1 MQTLFWFRQDLR
13 IQDNHGLTAALK
25 NSSQILPI
33 FIVDTK
39 LLQQFWWL
47 QDPRLGFIK
56 DSLINLQQQL
66 QKTNLNL
73 LVLVGDPE
81 ALVPSLVRENSIW
94 QVYIN
99 KAYDTYGIGRDLR
112 VRLALREMG
121 VQMHVENDYL
131 LVAPEVLKPY
141 QIFSP
146 YSRSWEKVLNSDTYQ
161 LPRDKVALLFPS
173 CDISQITQKSL
184 DQLPSSHPYRKFQ
197 NPLKILKKFDFKN
210 YDEKR
215 NMLGAGGTSKISPYL
230 RFGVISSRQLYHLAH
245 QANNQTFIK
254 ELARREFRYQ
264 LSYHFPEVLVQSF
277 QAKRRGIPRDND
289 RKLFEAF
296 CQGKTWYPI
305 IDAAIQQLKTENRM
319 HGRARMIVASFLTKD
334 LLIDRKRWEEF
345 FKKHLLDYDQIV
357 NIWNRQRSASVGAD
371 PRPLRIFSPI
381 LQAQRFDPEAKYIK
395 KYLPELK
402 NIPAEQLHDPLTY
415 SLKYIQPIVDH
426 RLATKKAKLVYDQAK
441 SEYYEENYSDFIL
454 DHPKNL

>member
-1 MQTLFWFRQDLR
+1 MKTIFRFRQDLR
-13 IQDNHGLTAALK
+13 IQDNHWLAAAFK
-25 NSSQILPI
+25 NSDQILPI
-33 FIVDTK
+33 FIIDTK
-39 LLQQFWWL
+39 LLQEFQWL
-47 QDPRLGFIK
+47 QDPRFGFIK
-56 DSLINLQQQL
+56 DALLNLQEQL
-66 QKTNLNL
+66 QTINLNL
-73 LVLVGDPE
+73 LIMVGDPQE
-81 ALVPSLVRENSIW
+81 LIPSLVSEHSIG
-94 QVYIN
+94 QVYVN

-112 VRLALREMG
+112 VRLALRDMG

-146 YSRSWEKVLNSDTYQ
+146 YSKAWEKVVISDTYQ

-173 CDISQITQKSL
+173 RDISQLTQKSL
-184 DQLPSSHPYRKFQ
+184 DQLPSSHTYRKFQ
-197 NPLKILKKFDFKN
+197 DPLKILKKFDFKN
-210 YDEKR
+210 YNEKR

-277 QAKRRGIPRDND
+277 QAKRRGIPRDNNN
-289 RKLFEAF
+289 KLFEAF

-305 IDAAIQQLKTENRM
+305 IDAAITQLKTENRM

-357 NIWNRQRSASVGAD
+357 NIGNRQRSASVGAD

-381 LQAQRFDPEAKYIK
+381 LQAQRFDPDAKYIK
-395 KYLPELK
+395 KYLPELSK
-402 NIPAEQLHDPLTY
+402 YLAKELQDPLT
-415 SLKYIQPIVDH
+415 STLDYIQPIVDH
-426 RLATKKAKLVYDQAK
+426 RLATKRAKSAYDQAK
-441 SEYYEENYSDFIL
+441 SEYYEENYSDF
-454 DHPKNL
+454 N

>member
-1 MQTLFWFRQDLR
+1 MKTLFWFRQDLR

-25 NSSQILPI
+25 NSSQILPV

-39 LLQQFWWL
+39 LLNQFWWL

-56 DSLINLQQQL
+56 DALIHLQQQL
-66 QKTNLNL
+66 QTINLDL

-81 ALVPSLVRENSIW
+81 ECIFSLVREHSIS
-94 QVYIN
+94 QIYVN
-99 KAYDTYGIGRDLR
+99 KAYDTYGVGRDLR

-146 YSRSWEKVLNSDTYQ
+146 YARAWEKVVVSDTYQ
-161 LPRDKVALLFPS
+161 LPRDFVALLFPS
-173 CDISQITQKSL
+173 RDISQITQKSL
-184 DQLPSSHPYRKFQ
+184 DQLPSSHPYRPFQ
-197 NPLKILKKFDFKN
+197 DPSKILKKFDFKN

-215 NMLGAGGTSKISPYL
+215 NMLSAGGTSKISPYL
-230 RFGVISSRQLYHLAH
+230 RFWVISSRQLYHFAH
-245 QANNQTFIK
+245 QANNQTFLK

-264 LSYHFPEVLVQSF
+264 LSYHFPESLVQSF
-277 QAKRRGIPRDND
+277 QAKRRGIQRDND
-289 RKLFEAF
+289 TKLFDAF

-334 LLIDRKRWEEF
+334 LLIDRNRGEQF
-345 FKKHLLDYDQIV
+345 FKQYLLDYDQIV
-357 NIWNRQRSASVGAD
+357 NIGNRQRSASVGAD

-381 LQAQRFDPEAKYIK
+381 LQSQRFDPDATYIK

-415 SLKYIQPIVDH
+415 SLNYIKPIVDH
-426 RLATKKAKLVYDQAK
+426 RLATKKEKLVYDQAK
-441 SEYYEENYSDFIL
+441 SEYYAEFY
-454 DHPKNL
+454 